1 MTLSE
6 TTSFND
12 QEHADELLNELIE
25 DGHDKDEM
33 QEFIETHGHKDFV
46 LYYEDYTR
54 MVEEYDQVTVDSF
67 LEVFDLMDVEHLQDA
82 YNGHYRTGAEF
93 AESFVADTG
102 YIQTD
107 LPYWI
112 AIDWEET
119 SNCNQFDAVSD
130 LCFFLQQI
138 AKDKAVELLIFDITV
153 TWRWDRQDN

>member
-12 QEHADELLNELIE
+12 QEHAEDLIKELIE

-46 LYYEDYTR
+46 LYYEDYAR
-54 MVEEYDQVTVDSF
+54 MVEEYDQETVDSF
-67 LEVFDLMDVEHLQDA
+67 IEVFDLMDVEHLNDA
-82 YNGHYRTGAEF
+82 YMGCYRSGAEF

-119 SNCNQFDAVSD
+119 WENLSYDYTESNGYIFCNN
-130 LCFFLQQI
+130 
-138 AKDKAVELLIFDITV
+138 
-153 TWRWDRQDN
+153 W

>member
-12 QEHADELLNELIE
+12 QEHAEELINELIE

-54 MVEEYDQVTVDSF
+54 MVEEYDQETVDSF
-67 LEVFDLMDVEHLQDA
+67 IEVFDLMDVEHLQDA
-82 YNGHYRTGAEF
+82 YMGRYDSGAEF
-93 AESFVADTG
+93 AESFVSDCYG
-102 YIQTD
+102 
-107 LPYWI
+107 LPSEMPYWI

-119 SNCNQFDAVSD
+119 WSNLEYDYSESNGYIFCNH
-130 LCFFLQQI
+130 
-138 AKDKAVELLIFDITV
+138 
-153 TWRWDRQDN
+153 W

>member
-12 QEHADELLNELIE
+12 QEHAEDLIKELIE

-46 LYYEDYTR
+46 LYYEDYAR
-54 MVEEYDQVTVDSF
+54 MVEEYDQETVDSF
-67 LEVFDLMDVEHLQDA
+67 IEVFDLMDVEHLNDA
-82 YNGHYRTGAEF
+82 YMGGYRSGAEF
-93 AESFVADTG
+93 AEQFVSDCYG
-102 YIQTD
+102 MPD

-119 SNCNQFDAVSD
+119 WENLSYDYTESNGY
-130 LCFFLQQI
+130 
-138 AKDKAVELLIFDITV
+138 IFSNN
-153 TWRWDRQDN
+153 W

>member
-12 QEHADELLNELIE
+12 QDHAEELIKELIE

-54 MVEEYDQVTVDSF
+54 MVEEYDQETVDSF
-67 LEVFDLMDVEHLQDA
+67 IEVFDLMDVEHLNDA
-82 YNGHYRTGAEF
+82 YMGCYRSGAEF
-93 AESFVADTG
+93 AEYFVSDCYG
-102 YIQTD
+102 LPD
-107 LPYWI
+107 MPYWV

-119 SNCNQFDAVSD
+119 WENLSYDYSESNGY
-130 LCFFLQQI
+130 
-138 AKDKAVELLIFDITV
+138 IFSNN
-153 TWRWDRQDN
+153 W